1 MPSRRQF
8 NLGYKGGALSQFPN
22 LQNLIVNVTD
32 NGGSIVVS
40 TQNHAMYVAEIW
52 RYPVKSLAGEQID
65 AAEIHAD
72 GIAGDRRVLVYN
84 EQTRRLI
91 TSRTHPKL
99 LGLKATIDKDG
110 KVLINGRRWDDAES
124 AHAIIE
130 AAGPYARL
138 IEWDGLE
145 RFDILPLLVA
155 TDGAIKEFGYDHRR
169 LRPNIVIGG
178 VEGLAEREWPGRQM
192 RIGKA
197 MIEFVQLRGRC
208 VMTTYDPDTLKRD
221 PTVLRDIVQKFDG
234 TLALDT
240 AVLQGGRISVGD
252 AAEFVD

>member
-1 MPSRRQF
+1 MS
-8 NLGYKGGALSQFPN
+8 NKMH
-22 LQNLIVNVTD
+22 VT
-32 NGGSIVVS
+32 
-40 TQNHAMYVAEIW
+40 ELW

-65 AAEIHAD
+65 SAEIHVD

-84 EQTRRLI
+84 EQTRNLV

-99 LGLKATIDKDG
+99 LGLKATINKKG
-110 KVLINGRRWDDAES
+110 VVLINGRPWDDPES
-124 AHAIIE
+124 EQAIIT
-130 AAGPYARL
+130 AAGPHARL

-178 VEGLAEREWPGRQM
+178 VDGLAEREWAGRRM
-192 RIGKA
+192 RIGKV
-197 MIEFVQLRGRC
+197 IVEFAQLRGRC
-208 VMTTYDPDTLKRD
+208 VMTTYDPDTQKKD
-221 PTVLRDIVQKFDG
+221 PAVLRHIVKKFDG

-240 AVLQGGRISVGD
+240 EVIQGGRISIGD
-252 AAEFVD
+252 VAELI